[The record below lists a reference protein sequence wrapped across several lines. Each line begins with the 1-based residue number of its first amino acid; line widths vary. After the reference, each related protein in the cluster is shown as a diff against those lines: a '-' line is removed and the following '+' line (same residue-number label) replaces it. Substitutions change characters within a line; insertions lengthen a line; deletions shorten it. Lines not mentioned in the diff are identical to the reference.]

1 MLDLIKLRKA
11 PAISKRMYLN
21 KEMCESVGVDIEY
34 LFGLFNMYNEKNKGR
49 WFWQK
54 ASFGGHLKDTFDRF
68 NSFMD
73 KFVLK
78 IKGYNDDDILRNFE
92 EGKNLLCDLLKD
104 LETNLAVDREI
115 DRNSV
120 RGYIDDNIR
129 NLIQGSLK
137 RIS

>member
-11 PAISKRMYLN
+11 PAISKRMYLI
-21 KEMCESVGVDIEY
+21 KEMCESVGTDIEY

-54 ASFGGHLKDTFDRF
+54 ASFGGHLRDAFDRF

-78 IKGYNDDDILRNFE
+78 IKGYSDDDILRNFE
-92 EGKNLLCDLLKD
+92 DGKNLLCDLLKD

-137 RIS
+137 RMS

>member
-11 PAISKRMYLN
+11 PAISKRMYLI
-21 KEMCESVGVDIEY
+21 KEMCESVGTDIEY

-73 KFVLK
+73 KFVSK
-78 IKGYNDDDILRNFE
+78 IKGYSDDDILKNFE
-92 EGKNLLCDLLKD
+92 DGKNLICDLLKD

-115 DRNSV
+115 DHISV

>member
-11 PAISKRMYLN
+11 PAISKRMYLL
-21 KEMCESVGVDIEY
+21 KEMCESVGTDIEY
-34 LFGLFNMYNEKNKGR
+34 LFGLFNMYNGKNRGR

-54 ASFGGHLKDTFDRF
+54 ASFGGHLRDTFDRF

-78 IKGYNDDDILRNFE
+78 IKGYSDDDILRNFE
-92 EGKNLLCDLLKD
+92 DGKNLLCDLLKD

-115 DRNSV
+115 DGSSV

>member
-11 PAISKRMYLN
+11 PAISKRMYLI
-21 KEMCESVGVDIEY
+21 KEMCEIAGADIEY

-78 IKGYNDDDILRNFE
+78 IKGYSDDDILRNFE
-92 EGKNLLCDLLKD
+92 DGKNLLCDLLKD

-115 DRNSV
+115 DRSSV
-120 RGYIDDNIR
+120 RGYIDENLR

>member
-11 PAISKRMYLN
+11 PAISKRMYLLE
-21 KEMCESVGVDIEY
+21 EMCVSVSVDMEY

-54 ASFGGHLKDTFDRF
+54 ASFGGHLKDSFDRF

-73 KFVLK
+73 KFVSK
-78 IKGYNDDDILRNFE
+78 IKGYSDDDILRNFE
-92 EGKNLLCDLLKD
+92 EGKNLLCGLLKD

-115 DRNSV
+115 DSSSV
-120 RGYIDDNIR
+120 KGYMDENIR
-129 NLIQGSLK
+129 NLIRDSLK
-137 RIS
+137 KLS

>member
-11 PAISKRMYLN
+11 PAISKRMYLI
-21 KEMCESVGVDIEY
+21 KEICESVGTDIEY

-54 ASFGGHLKDTFDRF
+54 ASFGGHLKDAFDRF

-78 IKGYNDDDILRNFE
+78 IKGYSDDDILRNFE
-92 EGKNLLCDLLKD
+92 DGKNLLCDLLKD

-115 DRNSV
+115 DCNSV

-129 NLIQGSLK
+129 SLIQESLK
-137 RIS
+137 KIR

>member
-78 IKGYNDDDILRNFE
+78 IKGYSDDDILRNFE

-115 DRNSV
+115 DRSSV
-120 RGYIDDNIR
+120 KGYIDDNMR
-129 NLIQGSLK
+129 NLIQGALK
-137 RIS
+137 E

>member
-11 PAISKRMYLN
+11 PAISKRMYLI
-21 KEMCESVGVDIEY
+21 KEMCESVGADIEY

-54 ASFGGHLKDTFDRF
+54 ASFGGHLRVTFDRF

-78 IKGYNDDDILRNFE
+78 IKGYSDDDIVRNFE
-92 EGKNLLCDLLKD
+92 DGKNLLCDLLKD

-115 DRNSV
+115 DRSSV
-120 RGYIDDNIR
+120 RGYMDDNIR
-129 NLIQGSLK
+129 KLIQESLK
-137 RIS
+137 KVS

>member
-11 PAISKRMYLN
+11 PAISKRMYLI
-21 KEMCESVGVDIEY
+21 KEMCESVGTDIEY

-54 ASFGGHLKDTFDRF
+54 ASFGGHLRDAFDRF

-73 KFVLK
+73 KFVSK
-78 IKGYNDDDILRNFE
+78 IKGYSDDDILRNFE
-92 EGKNLLCDLLKD
+92 DGKNLLCDLLKD

-115 DRNSV
+115 DRISV

-129 NLIQGSLK
+129 NLIQESLK
-137 RIS
+137 RVS

>member
-11 PAISKRMYLN
+11 PPMSKRMYLI
-21 KEMCESVGVDIEY
+21 KEMCESIGIDIEY
-34 LFGLFNMYNEKNKGR
+34 LFGLFNMYNEKNKGK

-54 ASFGGHLKDTFDRF
+54 ASFGGHLKDVFDRF

-78 IKGYNDDDILRNFE
+78 IKGYSDDDILRNFE
-92 EGKNLLCDLLKD
+92 DGKNLLCDLLKD
-104 LETNLAVDREI
+104 LETNLAVGREI
-115 DRNSV
+115 DGSTV
-120 RGYIDDNIR
+120 RGYMDDNVR

-137 RIS
+137 KIV

>member
-21 KEMCESVGVDIEY
+21 KEMCESLGVDIEY

-78 IKGYNDDDILRNFE
+78 IKGYSDDDILRNFE

>member
-11 PAISKRMYLN
+11 PAISKRMYLI
-21 KEMCESVGVDIEY
+21 KEMSESVGTDIEY

-54 ASFGGHLKDTFDRF
+54 ASFGGHLKEVFDRF

-78 IKGYNDDDILRNFE
+78 IKGYSDDDIVKNFE
-92 EGKNLLCDLLKD
+92 DGKNLLCDLLKN
-104 LETNLAVDREI
+104 LETNLGVDREI
-115 DRNSV
+115 DRSIV
-120 RGYIDDNIR
+120 RGYMDHNVR
-129 NLIQGSLK
+129 KLIQGSLK
-137 RIS
+137 GVR

>member
-115 DRNSV
+115 DRSSV
-120 RGYIDDNIR
+120 KGYIDDNMR
-129 NLIQGSLK
+129 NLIQGALK
-137 RIS
+137 E

>member
-11 PAISKRMYLN
+11 PAISKRMYLIR
-21 KEMCESVGVDIEY
+21 EMCESAGTDIEY

-54 ASFGGHLKDTFDRF
+54 ASFGGHLKDVFDRF

-78 IKGYNDDDILRNFE
+78 IKGYSDDDIVRNFE
-92 EGKNLLCDLLKD
+92 DGKNLLCDLLKD

-115 DRNSV
+115 DRSSV
-120 RGYIDDNIR
+120 RGYIDNNIR
-129 NLIQGSLK
+129 NLIRDSLK
-137 RIS
+137 KVS

>member
-11 PAISKRMYLN
+11 PAISKRMYLI
-21 KEMCESVGVDIEY
+21 KEMCESVGTDIEY

-54 ASFGGHLKDTFDRF
+54 ASFGGHLRDTFDRF

-78 IKGYNDDDILRNFE
+78 IKGYSDDDILRNFE
-92 EGKNLLCDLLKD
+92 DGKNLLCDLLKD
-104 LETNLAVDREI
+104 LETSLVVDREI
-115 DRNSV
+115 DRSSV
-120 RGYIDDNIR
+120 RGYMDANIR
-129 NLIQGSLK
+129 NLIQDSLK
-137 RIS
+137 RIR

>member
-11 PAISKRMYLN
+11 PAISKRMYLI
-21 KEMCESVGVDIEY
+21 KGMCESVGTDIEY
-34 LFGLFNMYNEKNKGR
+34 LFGLFNMYNGKNRGR

-54 ASFGGHLKDTFDRF
+54 PSFGGHLKDTFDRF

-78 IKGYNDDDILRNFE
+78 IKGYGDDDILRNFE
-92 EGKNLLCDLLKD
+92 DGKNLLCDLLKD

-115 DRNSV
+115 DRSSV
-120 RGYIDDNIR
+120 RGYIDDNMR

>member
-78 IKGYNDDDILRNFE
+78 IKGYSDDDILRNFE

>member
-11 PAISKRMYLN
+11 SAISKRMYLI
-21 KEMCESVGVDIEY
+21 KEMCESLGTDIEY

-54 ASFGGHLKDTFDRF
+54 ASFGGHLKDAFDRF
-68 NSFMD
+68 NIFME

-78 IKGYNDDDILRNFE
+78 IKGYGDEDILRNFE
-92 EGKNLLCDLLKD
+92 NGKNLLSDLMKD

-115 DRNSV
+115 DGSSV
-120 RGYIDDNIR
+120 RGYIDNNIK
-129 NLIQGSLK
+129 NLIQENLK
-137 RIS
+137 RVK